1 MAIDFDSLDT
11 KNVEVEVVTIDS
23 TTKVEL
29 PEGATVKELK
39 ELAGLG
45 SNVKMIDENNKVLTD
60 RDTITG
66 NVQIF
71 ASPAKQLG

>member
-1 MAIDFDSLDT
+1 MAIDFDSLNT

-23 TTKVEL
+23 TIKVEL

-39 ELAGLG
+39 EKAGLG